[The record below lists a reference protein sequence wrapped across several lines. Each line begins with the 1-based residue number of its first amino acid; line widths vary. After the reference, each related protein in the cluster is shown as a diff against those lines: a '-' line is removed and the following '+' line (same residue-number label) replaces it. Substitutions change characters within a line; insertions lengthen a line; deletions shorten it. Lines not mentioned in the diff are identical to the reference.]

1 MSSAT
6 PIVVLHH
13 PQDLVNIAGVV
24 RVLKNFGL
32 RELRLVRPAVY
43 DPYRIGG
50 IAHKSDDLLKRVQ
63 LFDQLDQALADCAHV
78 VGLTARQRTAKR
90 NMQLPKEAIAEI
102 LGHPERQP
110 AALLFG
116 PEDRGLTNAEL
127 DRCHRVVTIPTDP
140 SYPSLNLVQAVA
152 IMAYEFFQA
161 RGVPPFKPPRRQ
173 APPATREQLER
184 LFADAR
190 RALEAIDFFKTR
202 NPEAI
207 MRTVREV
214 VHRASPDA
222 RETELARAICFE
234 LIRALERKR
243 SGEGVAPP
251 D

>member
-1 MSSAT
+1 MDRAA

-32 RELRLVRPAVY
+32 HQLRLVRPTEY

-50 IAHKSDDLLKRVQ
+50 IAHKSYDLLKRVQ
-63 LFDQLDQALADCAHV
+63 LFDDLDQALADCVHV
-78 VGLTARQRTAKR
+78 VGLTARQRSVKR
-90 NMQLPKEAIAEI
+90 NLQLPKEAIAE
-102 LGHPERQP
+102 LLEHPERRP

-127 DRCHRVVTIPTDP
+127 DRCHRVVTIPTNP

-173 APPATREQLER
+173 APPATREQLEC
-184 LFADAR
+184 FFGAAQ
-190 RALEAIDFFKTR
+190 RALEAIGFFKTR
-202 NPEAI
+202 SPEAI

-214 VHRASPDA
+214 MHRASLDA
-222 RETELARAICFE
+222 RETELGRAICFE
-234 LIRALERKR
+234 LMRAVDQRLGER
-243 SGEGVAPP
+243 G
-251 D
+251 